1 MLYKSTVANTGIVY
15 VFRLNNDVNM
25 YNINSNWTQVT
36 FRIDTQN
43 QFIKFKSLSPTV
55 FLFYTYEQEML
66 TYM

>member
-36 FRIDTQN
+36 LRIGTQ
-43 QFIKFKSLSPTV
+43 KSALG
-55 FLFYTYEQEML
+55 LNHHH
-66 TYM
+66 